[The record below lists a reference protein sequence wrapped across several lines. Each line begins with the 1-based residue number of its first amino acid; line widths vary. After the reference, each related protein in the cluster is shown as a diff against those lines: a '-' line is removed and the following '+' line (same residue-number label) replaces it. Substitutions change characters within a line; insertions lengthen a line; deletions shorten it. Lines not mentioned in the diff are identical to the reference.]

1 MISLFLSIIIAAFTV
16 YFYDKKIKREKI
28 LEKTE
33 DNIRKVYFEQ
43 GDRQI
48 TYRIEIFSSVGKT
61 EFRMFSV
68 KKYDFLE
75 EVFSNCDAA
84 VWGEKEI
91 LLNMPKEQIYFPWT
105 AIYQV
110 RMVRDEVKK

>member
-1 MISLFLSIIIAAFTV
+1 
-16 YFYDKKIKREKI
+16 
-28 LEKTE
+28 
-33 DNIRKVYFEQ
+33 
-43 GDRQI
+43 
-48 TYRIEIFSSVGKT
+48 
-61 EFRMFSV
+61 MFSV

-84 VWGEKEI
+84 VWGEKGI